1 MSLSWTNPEA
11 AIQAGMAALGRGDL
25 AGATLAFEAALAA
38 MPGHH
43 GLLRG
48 LVTLH
53 SRQQAYEKALQLAE
67 TGLAAAPDDPVL
79 LDHRLEA
86 LARLQPANAGVL
98 AQTEIWAQQQPPIAQ
113 AAFRLADTLMLCHR
127 PADALPW
134 YRRAIEGAGD
144 PGQLPAYLAGGAEAA
159 FQLGDHANARAW
171 LDRAVALAP
180 QNRSARMARA
190 TILLA
195 LGDWHEGLQD
205 YEARLLPDDAQQ
217 IERRLKLPR
226 WQGEPLTGRR
236 LLVCAEQGIGDQ
248 IRFARQLP
256 LLQSLTGGL
265 VVECAARLVPLL
277 RRSLGGIRVQAAQE
291 ERIGNRHIFHYDWLQ
306 EPESA
311 DCYIEFGSITL
322 RLLAL
327 GFGPEATSAQ
337 GDSHG

>member
-1 MSLSWTNPEA
+1 MSQTWPNPEA
-11 AIQAGMAALGRGDL
+11 AIQAGMAALNRGDL
-25 AGATLAFEAALAA
+25 PGATIALEAAYAA

-53 SRQQAYEKALQLAE
+53 SRQQAFEKALRLTE
-67 TGLAAAPDDPVL
+67 TGLASAPDDPVL

-86 LARLQPANAGVL
+86 LARLYPGHADVL
-98 AQTEIWAQQQPPIAQ
+98 AQTESWARQQPPLAQ
-113 AAFRLADTLMLCHR
+113 AAFRLADTLMLHHR
-127 PADALPW
+127 PVDALPW
-134 YRRAIEGAGD
+134 YRRAIEGADD
-144 PGQLPAYLAGGAEAA
+144 PAQLPAYLAGGAEAA
-159 FQLGDHANARAW
+159 FQLSDYAIARSW

-195 LGDWHEGLQD
+195 LGEWREGLQD

-217 IERRLKLPR
+217 IERRLQLPR
-226 WQGEPLTGRR
+226 WQGEPLAGRR

-277 RRSLGGIRVQAAQE
+277 RRSLSGIRVQAAQE

-311 DCYIEFGSITL
+311 DCYIEFGSIAL

-327 GFGPEATSAQ
+327 GYGPEATSA
-337 GDSHG
+337 